1 MRGSVDVARVF
12 RDFGESY
19 REAYGSRMTRRHHRA
34 MRAIELC
41 RTAALGGHVDECD
54 QCGALRISYNSCR
67 NRHCP
72 KCQYLTRE
80 VWLEARKGDLL
91 PVPYVHLVF
100 TIPQEL
106 RPLAL
111 RNQKT
116 VYTILFKAA
125 SETVMELSRDP
136 RHLGAQIGCIAIL
149 HTWSQS
155 LIDHPHVHCLVTGG
169 GLVPDGTRWI
179 PAKEDYFMPVKVLS
193 RLFRGKFLD
202 YLRKAYNGEEL
213 TFPGEIASLGVQE
226 TFRRYLTGLYDR
238 EWVVYCKEPFRSAR
252 HALEYLGRYTHR
264 VAISNDRI
272 VRVSA
277 HEVTFRVRDPAKV
290 GKTKLMTLDAFEFIR
305 RFLLHILP
313 DQFMKIRYYGLL
325 SNRNRKQKLAR
336 CRKLLGVSDSAVA
349 RDAGKE
355 GWEAMLLRITGID
368 LRICPH
374 CGKSTMRRR
383 ELLLPRVGRWP
394 P

>member
-1 MRGSVDVARVF
+1 MRGTTEVAQVF
-12 RDFGESY
+12 REFGEAY
-19 REAYGSRMTRRHHRA
+19 RDIHGGRMAGRHHRA

-54 QCGALRISYNSCR
+54 HCGAVRISYNSCR

-72 KCQYLTRE
+72 KCQGLKRE
-80 VWLEARKGDLL
+80 LWLEARKKDLL
-91 PVPYVHLVF
+91 PISYVHIVF

-116 VYTILFKAA
+116 LYHILFKAA
-125 SETVMELSRDP
+125 SETIMDLSRDH
-136 RHLGAQIGCIAIL
+136 RHLGAEIGCIAIL

-155 LIDHPHVHCLVTGG
+155 LIDHPHVHCIVTGG
-169 GLVPDGTRWI
+169 GLSLDGERWI
-179 PAKEDYFMPVKVLS
+179 PAKEDYFLPVKVLS
-193 RLFRGKFLD
+193 RLFRGKFLH
-202 YLRKAYNGEEL
+202 YLKKAYEAADL
-213 TFPGEIASLGVQE
+213 RFPGKIEALKE
-226 TFRRYLTGLYDR
+226 RATFRQFVADLYR
-238 EWVVYCKEPFRSAR
+238 KEWVVYCKEPFRSAK
-252 HALEYLGRYTHR
+252 HVIEYLGRYTHR

-272 VRVSA
+272 VRIGPRD
-277 HEVTFRVRDPAKV
+277 VTFRVRDPSKE

-325 SNRNRKQKLAR
+325 SNRNRKRKLAQ
-336 CRKLLGVSDSAVA
+336 CKKLLGIPEQAEKNDSP
-349 RDAGKE
+349 KE
-355 GWEAMLLRITGID
+355 PWEETFLRVTGVD

-374 CGKSTMRRR
+374 CGKGIMVRK
-383 ELLLPRVGRWP
+383 EVLLSQTGRWP